1 MKKIIINILN
11 VLLIVTCLVATTY
24 GWWINGSFGDD
35 VVIKSAK
42 IDSIITLEKGID
54 FNKDGNLDTDG
65 SGNKIFE
72 EVGTTDKGKDQVIV
86 LEFDDIVPTEVY
98 TWRVT
103 VLNKGDVAGYV
114 YANLYDDIDFTDGI
128 SKEEEFLKFMSI
140 STIIEDEEGNKIVNK
155 KYFNGSTSDTVLFGG
170 TENELVQLNGS
181 IQIEFM
187 ITFELFDDLLKK
199 GICNESDK
207 ADYLSLQ
214 GKTFNTGFKFLDI
227 SLSSYQ
233 PEFIEVE

>member
-1 MKKIIINILN
+1 MKKIIINVLN
-11 VLLIVTCLVATTY
+11 MLLIVTCLVATTY

-42 IDSIITLEKGID
+42 IDSVITIEKGYD
-54 FNKDGNLDTDG
+54 FNKDGILDIDNNG
-65 SGNKIFE
+65 DKVFE
-72 EVGTTDKGKDQVIV
+72 EIGTTDKGKEQVIA
-86 LEFDDIVPTEVY
+86 LEFNDIIPTEVY
-98 TWRVT
+98 TWRIT
-103 VLNKGDVAGYV
+103 VLNRGDVAGYV
-114 YANLYDDIDFTDGI
+114 YANLYDEIDFTDGI

-140 STIIEDEEGNKIVNK
+140 STIVEDANGNKIVNK

-170 TENELVQLNGS
+170 TENELVQINGS

-187 ITFELFDDLLKK
+187 ITFELFDDLLEK
-199 GICNESDK
+199 GICNEEDR
-207 ADYLSLQ
+207 ADYLALQ

-233 PEFIEVE
+233 PDLMK